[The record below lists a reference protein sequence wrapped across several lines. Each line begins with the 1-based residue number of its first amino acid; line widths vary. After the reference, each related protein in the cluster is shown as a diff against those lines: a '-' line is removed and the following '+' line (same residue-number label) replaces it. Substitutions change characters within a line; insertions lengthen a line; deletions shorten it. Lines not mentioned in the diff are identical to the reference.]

1 MGKNSSE
8 GFIFILQFHT
18 RKHTALVYYFCT
30 EFVIVGQVAAICL
43 VFVNC
48 AVHIISRFFL
58 LKNWILIMSGFVNY
72 ENFK

>member
-18 RKHTALVYYFCT
+18 RKHTALVYCFCT

-48 AVHIISRFFL
+48 AVHIISRFFC
-58 LKNWILIMSGFVNY
+58 
-72 ENFK
+72 